1 MVSQPEAKALKSP
14 STAGHI
20 NINYN
25 YTTPAES
32 EQHST
37 GTAFLLWLSCLFG
50 VCGIHRFYLGKPVT
64 GLLYLFTFGFL
75 GIGQLLDLFWMR
87 DMVLLA
93 NTKNRLLASPRQPKL
108 LPPARPRPR
117 VNAEEE
123 LRVKLLT
130 SANDHG
136 GKLSVSQGVMATG
149 QSFETVEK
157 ALDEMAKSGYVGI
170 DNHPETGA
178 VVYTF
183 NQP

>member
-1 MVSQPEAKALKSP
+1 LKSA
-14 STAGHI
+14 SYAGHI
-20 NINYN
+20 NHN
-25 YTTPAES
+25 TTT
-32 EQHST
+32 EQHSA
-37 GTAFLLWLSCLFG
+37 GTAFVLWLSCLFG

-64 GLLYLFTFGFL
+64 GLLYLLTFGFL

-93 NTKNRLLASPRQPKL
+93 NTKNRLASGARPKL
-108 LPPARPRPR
+108 LPPAQPRPR

-123 LRVKLLT
+123 LRVKLLKT
-130 SANDHG
+130 ANEKG
-136 GKLSVSQGVMATG
+136 GTLSVSEGVMATG

-157 ALDEMAKSGYVGI
+157 TLDEMAKSGYVGI

-183 NQP
+183 NQL